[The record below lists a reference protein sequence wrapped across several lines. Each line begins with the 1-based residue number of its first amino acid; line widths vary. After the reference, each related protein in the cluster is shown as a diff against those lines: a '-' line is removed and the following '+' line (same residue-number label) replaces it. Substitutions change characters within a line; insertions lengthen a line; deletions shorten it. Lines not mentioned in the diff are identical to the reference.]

1 MGKWEML
8 DTFGVPEFYAD
19 HIGAIEDVGNGMIRV
34 VKCVK
39 RQGVL
44 VPVYSFIAPAIAFL
58 EDEKQLRSFAERML
72 QSEFHTH

>member
-1 MGKWEML
+1 MSKLEML

-19 HIGAIEDVGNGMIRV
+19 HIGAIEDAGHGMMRV

-44 VPVYSFIAPAIAFL
+44 IPVYSFVAPAAAFL
-58 EDEKQLRSFAERML
+58 QNDREMRAFAMHML
-72 QSEFHTH
+72 GGEMLAH

>member
-19 HIGAIEDVGNGMIRV
+19 QIGAIEDIGSGMIRV

-39 RQGVL
+39 RQGAL
-44 VPVYSFIAPAIAFL
+44 VPVYSFIAPAMSFL
-58 EDEKQLRSFAERML
+58 HDGEQMRAFAERML
-72 QSEFHTH
+72 RVDLHTH